1 MIGAAVKTFIQKS
14 ILAATV
20 FGLSCLPSRSFAQA
34 APSSYE
40 SMDAAIEQSNGQY
53 SEMDISHLSSWGMQQ
68 KAWNKP
74 MEHLGEGQ
82 TKPGYSRYQWTPDL
96 VLPLRIRE
104 GMVTL
109 INFPSWELLDTVWVG
124 DQVAFSTTFAA
135 PNALL
140 VYAEASSGFV
150 GVDSNMVVMG
160 RSGNRYVFY
169 LRSETFNTD
178 RITNAVVDIVVND
191 ANYTPDAS
199 GTTPMAAGT
208 VAKGAG
214 GGVSRNGKGGSSAV
228 GKGGTTKTNPAG
240 DGWLDDIPVDPE
252 KLRFDIDVFIP
263 NPDDIEIAPER
274 VWRDEIFTY
283 IDLGPKA
290 LSMLQ
295 RPIVNLLVQGSE
307 VPVGFRTRGP
317 HSRLIVVEG
326 VGDMVLRNGKR
337 IVCLRIRKDPAF
349 GTEWVSYDPAVQ
361 PEYVPAPINPKTS
374 GLNMTGGA
382 TIKNT
387 MTSGAPMTAA
397 QAMAGLAQMNCAGCA
412 GASDGYV
419 KRPAAKNLPEKI
431 SVEFGSD
438 AEIANLERLWG
449 NISRKNK
456 DLLGKFTPF
465 YSIDASADGDGK
477 DLFRLRIGPV
487 ESLKEGNSLCSQLGR
502 RGVTCTVI
510 RTQ

>member
-160 RSGNRYVFY
+160 RSGNRYVF
-169 LRSETFNTD
+169 
-178 RITNAVVDIVVND
+178 
-191 ANYTPDAS
+191 
-199 GTTPMAAGT
+199 
-208 VAKGAG
+208 
-214 GGVSRNGKGGSSAV
+214 
-228 GKGGTTKTNPAG
+228 
-240 DGWLDDIPVDPE
+240 
-252 KLRFDIDVFIP
+252 
-263 NPDDIEIAPER
+263 
-274 VWRDEIFTY
+274 
-283 IDLGPKA
+283 
-290 LSMLQ
+290 LS
-295 RPIVNLLVQGSE
+295 
-307 VPVGFRTRGP
+307 
-317 HSRLIVVEG
+317 LIH
-326 VGDMVLRNGKR
+326 
-337 IVCLRIRKDPAF
+337 I
-349 GTEWVSYDPAVQ
+349 
-361 PEYVPAPINPKTS
+361 
-374 GLNMTGGA
+374 
-382 TIKNT
+382 
-387 MTSGAPMTAA
+387 
-397 QAMAGLAQMNCAGCA
+397 
-412 GASDGYV
+412 
-419 KRPAAKNLPEKI
+419 
-431 SVEFGSD
+431 
-438 AEIANLERLWG
+438 
-449 NISRKNK
+449 
-456 DLLGKFTPF
+456 
-465 YSIDASADGDGK
+465 
-477 DLFRLRIGPV
+477 
-487 ESLKEGNSLCSQLGR
+487 
-502 RGVTCTVI
+502 
-510 RTQ
+510 